1 MTQSGIPSVPLIE
14 LVGVALSRP
23 VVSIVVAL
31 AIAAVVLLVP
41 WRRPG
46 VRRRSAAGA
55 PVDTTPDPAVARR
68 YTPELRML
76 GVGALAVLLAFVVEH
91 VLRVYVFSMAGIVEW
106 WQYATPVFAGA
117 VSLGVVLVLIAHRGT
132 ARPEQPVVASR
143 RTWVSFSSR
152 AGLIGA
158 AVAVVALV
166 ATTITAGAASSPD
179 ERGRFIYLA
188 IPVPNIDIDPGRSW
202 FYGWAYGIPVLIC
215 LAALVVVA
223 WATLRSNAL
232 RPFIR
237 PDTVGAERADRTRVA
252 SAVATIATA
261 SVLLA
266 LAGAWRTIARAASPT
281 TVTVAGEGPYDMVW
295 RYAEF
300 AAAAGW
306 LAPVVEIA
314 ALAMLLVVGGRMLGL
329 RARATRRAPLAQV
342 AS

>member
-1 MTQSGIPSVPLIE
+1 MAQSGIPSIPLIE
-14 LVGVALSRP
+14 LIGAALSRP
-23 VVSIVVAL
+23 AVSIVVAL
-31 AIAAVVLLVP
+31 AIATVVLLVP
-41 WRRPG
+41 WPRAG
-46 VRRRSAAGA
+46 VRRRSALGA
-55 PVDTTPDPAVARR
+55 PVDTAPDPAVTRR

-76 GVGALAVLLAFVVEH
+76 EVGALAVLLAFVVEH
-91 VLRVYVFSMAGIVEW
+91 VLRVYVFSMASIVEW

-117 VSLGVVLVLIAHRGT
+117 LVLGILLALIAHRGT

-158 AVAVVALV
+158 TAAVALLV
-166 ATTITAGAASSPD
+166 ATTIAAGAASSPD

-188 IPVPNIDIDPGRSW
+188 IPVPNTRVDPLRFW

-237 PDTVGAERADRTRVA
+237 PDTVGAETAARTRIA
-252 SAVATIATA
+252 TAVATIATA

-266 LAGAWRTIARAASPT
+266 LAGAWRTIGRAASPT
-281 TVTVAGEGPYDMVW
+281 TVAVANEGPYDMVW

-306 LAPVVEIA
+306 LAPIVEIA
-314 ALAMLLVVGGRMLGL
+314 ALAMLLIVGGRMLGM
-329 RARATRRAPLAQV
+329 RARAIRRAPFVQV